1 MTSVH
6 TFFCPCSNGVAGG
19 RDEEEEDAVGVEADR
34 ADGGLCDI

>member
-19 RDEEEEDAVGVEADR
+19 REEEEDAVAEADL

>member
-19 RDEEEEDAVGVEADR
+19 RDEDAVAEADR

>member
-6 TFFCPCSNGVAGG
+6 TFFCPSSNGVAGG
-19 RDEEEEDAVGVEADR
+19 RDEEEDAVGVEADR

>member
-19 RDEEEEDAVGVEADR
+19 RDDEDAVAEADR